1 MNRPATFFNFSDLS
15 EGIARNLA
23 EGIETRVF
31 PGDQAMLS
39 VVSFEPNSEGSIHSH
54 PEEQWGVLL
63 EGSGIRIQGGVDV
76 PVGAGDFWRTPGGVE
91 HGFRAGADGAKV
103 LDIFA
108 PPREA
113 YRTAGSGFA
122 SS

>member
-15 EGIARNLA
+15 EGIGRNLA
-23 EGIETRVF
+23 AGIETRVY

-39 VVSFEPNSEGSIHSH
+39 VVRFEPNSEGSIHSH

-63 EGSGIRIQGGVDV
+63 EGSGTRIQDGVDV

-91 HGFRAGADGAKV
+91 HGFRAGPDGAKV